1 MRERLPGGVLAHT
14 LLTAQRESDGL
25 GLARA
30 RERHGRGTGA
40 AVGRT
45 RRAAHR
51 ENARR
56 TGVHGYSRQTRWFP
70 PLLTHYNDAP
80 TSAKRPVEGLA
91 VLSPPDRRSLR
102 ESVDNPT
109 RARTNCGVELKK
121 KKKKLTAILV
131 GSNYL
136 VRRSARRRPDCS
148 TITLA
153 RCCSKLECFCFVSSR
168 PV

>member
-121 KKKKLTAILV
+121 KKKKTHCDLSRFELFSSSKRQAPSRLFYYNV
-131 GSNYL
+131 
-136 VRRSARRRPDCS
+136 S
-148 TITLA
+148 TML
-153 RCCSKLECFCFVSSR
+153 LET
-168 PV
+168 